1 MVYPEEIEIK
11 LCIFVVVV
19 LAFSTWDFCM
29 IPCLNNRM
37 LGIGSKSQL
46 YTWKRS
52 VGTCGEIG
60 ILSQPWSFFAGI
72 VSLIVCFWHYHWVP
86 EVAGAPHSC
95 SMPSSVPLTPT
106 LPTKLH
112 SSASFP
118 FRPLRPLL
126 VCLFA
131 GSGEQITWQT
141 CEHRWCHLQPTWWH
155 VLVWGCGPGPCRT
168 EVFLILT

>member
-1 MVYPEEIEIK
+1 MY
-11 LCIFVVVV
+11 
-19 LAFSTWDFCM
+19 FC
-29 IPCLNNRM
+29 CCCSSFFHLRFLYDTLSSNNCM

-60 ILSQPWSFFAGI
+60 ILSQPLSFFAGI

-95 SMPSSVPLTPT
+95 SMPSSVPWRPPYPPNCIAQ
-106 LPTKLH
+106 LPSH
-112 SSASFP
+112 SGTAAPPAGVFI
-118 FRPLRPLL
+118 
-126 VCLFA
+126 FA